1 MSNKKLN
8 QKKIYTS
15 ETEMGINYIKIILII
30 LVIVCVFSLITSFV
44 TNKKNNKTNSN
55 EVTIQYKEII
65 AGNIL
70 NVSNDEYYVL
80 LEFENDNY
88 NTLYETYLTNYASK
102 EKALPFF
109 GKAFS
114 FAVFINLRHLKITN
128 IACDSLFNDFLCLVN
143 TVSFGYRSNLA
154 SLKCFV
160 NLEKVL
166 NFFKIVFRKFADVA
180 VAIVVGV
187 VNGNCNN
194 FFVTAVVINHIENAD
209 RLAFNERHR
218 LNCFTAQNKNIKRI
232 AVICKGSRNKAV
244 VGRIVS

>member
-80 LEFENDNY
+80 IEFENDNY

-102 EKALPFF
+102 EKALPYYKVDMSKGFN
-109 GKAFS
+109 KS
-114 FAVFINLRHLKITN
+114 YISTDKPNLDTDISSELKFTETTLLKIK
-128 IACDSLFNDFLCLVN
+128 S
-143 TVSFGYRSNLA
+143 
-154 SLKCFV
+154 K
-160 NLEKVL
+160 
-166 NFFKIVFRKFADVA
+166 KIVEKYYTND
-180 VAIVVGV
+180 AI
-187 VNGNCNN
+187 
-194 FFVTAVVINHIENAD
+194 
-209 RLAFNERHR
+209 
-218 LNCFTAQNKNIKRI
+218 IK
-232 AVICKGSRNKAV
+232 ALEQL
-244 VGRIVS
+244 

>member
-8 QKKIYTS
+8 QKNIYTS

-44 TNKKNNKTNSN
+44 TNKKNNKNNSN

-102 EKALPFF
+102 EKTLPYYKVDMSKGFN
-109 GKAFS
+109 KS
-114 FAVFINLRHLKITN
+114 YISTDKPNLDTDIPSDLKFTETTLLKIK
-128 IACDSLFNDFLCLVN
+128 S
-143 TVSFGYRSNLA
+143 
-154 SLKCFV
+154 K
-160 NLEKVL
+160 
-166 NFFKIVFRKFADVA
+166 KIVEKYYTND
-180 VAIVVGV
+180 AI
-187 VNGNCNN
+187 
-194 FFVTAVVINHIENAD
+194 
-209 RLAFNERHR
+209 
-218 LNCFTAQNKNIKRI
+218 IK
-232 AVICKGSRNKAV
+232 ALEQL
-244 VGRIVS
+244 

>member
-55 EVTIQYKEII
+55 EVTIQYKEIM
-65 AGNIL
+65 AGKIL

-102 EKALPFF
+102 EKALPYYKVDMSKGFN
-109 GKAFS
+109 KS
-114 FAVFINLRHLKITN
+114 YISTDKPNLDTDISSELKFTETTLLKIK
-128 IACDSLFNDFLCLVN
+128 S
-143 TVSFGYRSNLA
+143 
-154 SLKCFV
+154 K
-160 NLEKVL
+160 
-166 NFFKIVFRKFADVA
+166 KIVEKYYTND
-180 VAIVVGV
+180 AI
-187 VNGNCNN
+187 
-194 FFVTAVVINHIENAD
+194 
-209 RLAFNERHR
+209 
-218 LNCFTAQNKNIKRI
+218 IK
-232 AVICKGSRNKAV
+232 ALEQL
-244 VGRIVS
+244 

>member
-55 EVTIQYKEII
+55 EVTIQYKEIM

-80 LEFENDNY
+80 LEFENDKY

-102 EKALPFF
+102 EKALPYYKVDMSKGFN
-109 GKAFS
+109 KS
-114 FAVFINLRHLKITN
+114 YISTDKPNLDTDISSELKFTETTLLKIK
-128 IACDSLFNDFLCLVN
+128 S
-143 TVSFGYRSNLA
+143 
-154 SLKCFV
+154 K
-160 NLEKVL
+160 
-166 NFFKIVFRKFADVA
+166 KIVEKYYTND
-180 VAIVVGV
+180 AI
-187 VNGNCNN
+187 
-194 FFVTAVVINHIENAD
+194 
-209 RLAFNERHR
+209 
-218 LNCFTAQNKNIKRI
+218 IK
-232 AVICKGSRNKAV
+232 ALEQL
-244 VGRIVS
+244 

>member
-44 TNKKNNKTNSN
+44 TNKKNNKNNSN
-55 EVTIQYKEII
+55 EVTIQYKGII

-102 EKALPFF
+102 EKALPYYKVDMSKGFN
-109 GKAFS
+109 KS
-114 FAVFINLRHLKITN
+114 YISTDKPNLDTDISSELKFTETTLLKIK
-128 IACDSLFNDFLCLVN
+128 S
-143 TVSFGYRSNLA
+143 
-154 SLKCFV
+154 K
-160 NLEKVL
+160 
-166 NFFKIVFRKFADVA
+166 KIVEKYYTND
-180 VAIVVGV
+180 AI
-187 VNGNCNN
+187 
-194 FFVTAVVINHIENAD
+194 
-209 RLAFNERHR
+209 
-218 LNCFTAQNKNIKRI
+218 IK
-232 AVICKGSRNKAV
+232 ALEQL
-244 VGRIVS
+244 

>member
-15 ETEMGINYIKIILII
+15 ETKMGINYIKIILII

-102 EKALPFF
+102 EKALPYYKVDMSKGFN
-109 GKAFS
+109 KS
-114 FAVFINLRHLKITN
+114 YISTDKPNLDTDISSELKFTETTLLKIK
-128 IACDSLFNDFLCLVN
+128 S
-143 TVSFGYRSNLA
+143 
-154 SLKCFV
+154 K
-160 NLEKVL
+160 
-166 NFFKIVFRKFADVA
+166 KIVEKYYTND
-180 VAIVVGV
+180 AI
-187 VNGNCNN
+187 
-194 FFVTAVVINHIENAD
+194 
-209 RLAFNERHR
+209 
-218 LNCFTAQNKNIKRI
+218 IK
-232 AVICKGSRNKAV
+232 ALEQL
-244 VGRIVS
+244 

>member
-30 LVIVCVFSLITSFV
+30 SVIVCVFSLITSFV

-55 EVTIQYKEII
+55 EVTIQYKEIM

-102 EKALPFF
+102 EKALPYYKVDMSKGFN
-109 GKAFS
+109 KS
-114 FAVFINLRHLKITN
+114 YISTDKPNLDTDISSELKFTETTLLKIK
-128 IACDSLFNDFLCLVN
+128 S
-143 TVSFGYRSNLA
+143 
-154 SLKCFV
+154 K
-160 NLEKVL
+160 
-166 NFFKIVFRKFADVA
+166 KIVEKYYTND
-180 VAIVVGV
+180 AI
-187 VNGNCNN
+187 
-194 FFVTAVVINHIENAD
+194 
-209 RLAFNERHR
+209 
-218 LNCFTAQNKNIKRI
+218 IK
-232 AVICKGSRNKAV
+232 ALEQL
-244 VGRIVS
+244 

>member
-8 QKKIYTS
+8 QKNIYTS

-44 TNKKNNKTNSN
+44 TNKKNNKNNSN

-102 EKALPFF
+102 EKALPYYKVDMSKGFN
-109 GKAFS
+109 KS
-114 FAVFINLRHLKITN
+114 YISTDKPNLDTDISSELKFTETTLLKIK
-128 IACDSLFNDFLCLVN
+128 S
-143 TVSFGYRSNLA
+143 
-154 SLKCFV
+154 K
-160 NLEKVL
+160 
-166 NFFKIVFRKFADVA
+166 KIVEKYYTND
-180 VAIVVGV
+180 AI
-187 VNGNCNN
+187 
-194 FFVTAVVINHIENAD
+194 
-209 RLAFNERHR
+209 
-218 LNCFTAQNKNIKRI
+218 IK
-232 AVICKGSRNKAV
+232 ALEQL
-244 VGRIVS
+244 

>member
-44 TNKKNNKTNSN
+44 TNKKNNKTTSN

-102 EKALPFF
+102 EKALPYYKVDMSKGFN
-109 GKAFS
+109 KS
-114 FAVFINLRHLKITN
+114 YISTDKPNLDTDISSELKFTETTLLKIK
-128 IACDSLFNDFLCLVN
+128 S
-143 TVSFGYRSNLA
+143 
-154 SLKCFV
+154 K
-160 NLEKVL
+160 
-166 NFFKIVFRKFADVA
+166 KIVEKYYTND
-180 VAIVVGV
+180 AI
-187 VNGNCNN
+187 
-194 FFVTAVVINHIENAD
+194 
-209 RLAFNERHR
+209 
-218 LNCFTAQNKNIKRI
+218 IK
-232 AVICKGSRNKAV
+232 ALEQL
-244 VGRIVS
+244 

>member
-30 LVIVCVFSLITSFV
+30 LVIVCGFSLITSFV

-55 EVTIQYKEII
+55 EVTIQYKEIM

-102 EKALPFF
+102 EKALPYYKVDMSKGFN
-109 GKAFS
+109 KS
-114 FAVFINLRHLKITN
+114 YISTDKPNLDTDISSELKFTETTLLKIK
-128 IACDSLFNDFLCLVN
+128 S
-143 TVSFGYRSNLA
+143 
-154 SLKCFV
+154 K
-160 NLEKVL
+160 
-166 NFFKIVFRKFADVA
+166 KIVEKYYTND
-180 VAIVVGV
+180 AI
-187 VNGNCNN
+187 
-194 FFVTAVVINHIENAD
+194 
-209 RLAFNERHR
+209 
-218 LNCFTAQNKNIKRI
+218 IK
-232 AVICKGSRNKAV
+232 ALEQL
-244 VGRIVS
+244 

>member
-44 TNKKNNKTNSN
+44 RNKKNNKTNSN
-55 EVTIQYKEII
+55 EVTIQYKEIM

-102 EKALPFF
+102 EKALPYYKVDMSKGFN
-109 GKAFS
+109 KS
-114 FAVFINLRHLKITN
+114 YISTDKPNLDTDISSELKFTETTLLKIK
-128 IACDSLFNDFLCLVN
+128 S
-143 TVSFGYRSNLA
+143 
-154 SLKCFV
+154 K
-160 NLEKVL
+160 
-166 NFFKIVFRKFADVA
+166 KIVEKYYTND
-180 VAIVVGV
+180 AI
-187 VNGNCNN
+187 
-194 FFVTAVVINHIENAD
+194 
-209 RLAFNERHR
+209 
-218 LNCFTAQNKNIKRI
+218 IK
-232 AVICKGSRNKAV
+232 ALEQL
-244 VGRIVS
+244 

>member
-102 EKALPFF
+102 EKALPYYKVDMSKGFN
-109 GKAFS
+109 KS
-114 FAVFINLRHLKITN
+114 YISTDKPNLDTDISSELKFTETTLLKIK
-128 IACDSLFNDFLCLVN
+128 S
-143 TVSFGYRSNLA
+143 
-154 SLKCFV
+154 K
-160 NLEKVL
+160 
-166 NFFKIVFRKFADVA
+166 KIVEKYYTND
-180 VAIVVGV
+180 AI
-187 VNGNCNN
+187 
-194 FFVTAVVINHIENAD
+194 
-209 RLAFNERHR
+209 
-218 LNCFTAQNKNIKRI
+218 
-232 AVICKGSRNKAV
+232 KALEQL
-244 VGRIVS
+244 

>member
-8 QKKIYTS
+8 QKNIYTS

-80 LEFENDNY
+80 LEFENDKY

-102 EKALPFF
+102 EKALPYYKVDMSKGFN
-109 GKAFS
+109 KS
-114 FAVFINLRHLKITN
+114 YISTDKPNLDTDIPSELKFTETTLLKIK
-128 IACDSLFNDFLCLVN
+128 S
-143 TVSFGYRSNLA
+143 
-154 SLKCFV
+154 K
-160 NLEKVL
+160 
-166 NFFKIVFRKFADVA
+166 KIVEKYYTND
-180 VAIVVGV
+180 AI
-187 VNGNCNN
+187 
-194 FFVTAVVINHIENAD
+194 
-209 RLAFNERHR
+209 
-218 LNCFTAQNKNIKRI
+218 IK
-232 AVICKGSRNKAV
+232 ALEQL
-244 VGRIVS
+244 

>member
-8 QKKIYTS
+8 QKNIYTS

-44 TNKKNNKTNSN
+44 TNKKNNKNNSN

-102 EKALPFF
+102 EKALPYYKVDMSKGFN
-109 GKAFS
+109 KS
-114 FAVFINLRHLKITN
+114 YISTDKPNLDTDISSELKFTETTLLKIK
-128 IACDSLFNDFLCLVN
+128 S
-143 TVSFGYRSNLA
+143 
-154 SLKCFV
+154 K
-160 NLEKVL
+160 
-166 NFFKIVFRKFADVA
+166 KIVEKYYAND
-180 VAIVVGV
+180 AI
-187 VNGNCNN
+187 
-194 FFVTAVVINHIENAD
+194 
-209 RLAFNERHR
+209 
-218 LNCFTAQNKNIKRI
+218 IK
-232 AVICKGSRNKAV
+232 ALEQL
-244 VGRIVS
+244 

>member
-70 NVSNDEYYVL
+70 NASNDEYYVL
-80 LEFENDNY
+80 IGFENDNY

-102 EKALPFF
+102 EKALPYYKVDMSKGFN
-109 GKAFS
+109 KS
-114 FAVFINLRHLKITN
+114 YISTDKPNLDTDISSELKFTETTLLKIK
-128 IACDSLFNDFLCLVN
+128 S
-143 TVSFGYRSNLA
+143 
-154 SLKCFV
+154 K
-160 NLEKVL
+160 
-166 NFFKIVFRKFADVA
+166 KIVEKYYTND
-180 VAIVVGV
+180 AI
-187 VNGNCNN
+187 
-194 FFVTAVVINHIENAD
+194 
-209 RLAFNERHR
+209 
-218 LNCFTAQNKNIKRI
+218 IK
-232 AVICKGSRNKAV
+232 ALEQL
-244 VGRIVS
+244 

>member
-1 MSNKKLN
+1 MSNKRLN

-55 EVTIQYKEII
+55 EVTIQYKEIM

-102 EKALPFF
+102 EKALPYYKVDMSKGFN
-109 GKAFS
+109 KS
-114 FAVFINLRHLKITN
+114 YISTDKHNLDTDISSELKFTETTLLKIK
-128 IACDSLFNDFLCLVN
+128 S
-143 TVSFGYRSNLA
+143 
-154 SLKCFV
+154 K
-160 NLEKVL
+160 
-166 NFFKIVFRKFADVA
+166 KIVEKYYTND
-180 VAIVVGV
+180 AI
-187 VNGNCNN
+187 
-194 FFVTAVVINHIENAD
+194 
-209 RLAFNERHR
+209 
-218 LNCFTAQNKNIKRI
+218 IK
-232 AVICKGSRNKAV
+232 ALEQL
-244 VGRIVS
+244 

>member
-8 QKKIYTS
+8 QKNIYTS

-55 EVTIQYKEII
+55 EVTIQYKEIM

-102 EKALPFF
+102 EKALPYYKVDMSKGFN
-109 GKAFS
+109 KS
-114 FAVFINLRHLKITN
+114 YISTDKPNLDTDISSELKFTETTLLKIK
-128 IACDSLFNDFLCLVN
+128 S
-143 TVSFGYRSNLA
+143 
-154 SLKCFV
+154 K
-160 NLEKVL
+160 
-166 NFFKIVFRKFADVA
+166 KIVEKYYTND
-180 VAIVVGV
+180 AI
-187 VNGNCNN
+187 
-194 FFVTAVVINHIENAD
+194 
-209 RLAFNERHR
+209 
-218 LNCFTAQNKNIKRI
+218 IK
-232 AVICKGSRNKAV
+232 ALEQL
-244 VGRIVS
+244 

>member
-70 NVSNDEYYVL
+70 NVSIVEFYVF
-80 LEFENDNY
+80 LEFENVNY

-102 EKALPFF
+102 EKALPYYKVDMSKGFN
-109 GKAFS
+109 KS
-114 FAVFINLRHLKITN
+114 YISTDKPNLDTDISSELKFTETTLLKIK
-128 IACDSLFNDFLCLVN
+128 S
-143 TVSFGYRSNLA
+143 
-154 SLKCFV
+154 K
-160 NLEKVL
+160 
-166 NFFKIVFRKFADVA
+166 KIVEKYYTND
-180 VAIVVGV
+180 AI
-187 VNGNCNN
+187 
-194 FFVTAVVINHIENAD
+194 
-209 RLAFNERHR
+209 
-218 LNCFTAQNKNIKRI
+218 IK
-232 AVICKGSRNKAV
+232 ALEQL
-244 VGRIVS
+244 

>member
-15 ETEMGINYIKIILII
+15 ETEMEINYIKIILII

-55 EVTIQYKEII
+55 EVTIQYKEIM

-102 EKALPFF
+102 EKALPYYKVDMSKGFN
-109 GKAFS
+109 KS
-114 FAVFINLRHLKITN
+114 YISTDKPNLDTDISSELKFTETTLLKIK
-128 IACDSLFNDFLCLVN
+128 S
-143 TVSFGYRSNLA
+143 
-154 SLKCFV
+154 K
-160 NLEKVL
+160 
-166 NFFKIVFRKFADVA
+166 KIVEKYYTND
-180 VAIVVGV
+180 AI
-187 VNGNCNN
+187 
-194 FFVTAVVINHIENAD
+194 
-209 RLAFNERHR
+209 
-218 LNCFTAQNKNIKRI
+218 IK
-232 AVICKGSRNKAV
+232 ALEQL
-244 VGRIVS
+244 